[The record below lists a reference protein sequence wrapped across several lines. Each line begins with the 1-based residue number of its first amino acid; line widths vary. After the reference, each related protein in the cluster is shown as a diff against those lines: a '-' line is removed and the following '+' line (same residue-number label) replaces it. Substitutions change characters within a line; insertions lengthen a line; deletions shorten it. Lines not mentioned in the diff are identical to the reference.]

1 MKRRAIV
8 LALVASALLLP
19 GSPRAAATE
28 PLGQALQEPAFTIEQ
43 VMSYAFPAELI
54 AAPTGQRIA
63 WLANDQGLRNVWVA
77 EGPDWRPRRLTSY
90 LEDDGQVLSG
100 LTFTPDG
107 ERLVYLYGGSPNR
120 SGELPNPTSEIEAV
134 TTDLWLIDLEG
145 GEPERLAGAVSP
157 VMSPTDAK
165 IVWSRDGIAWQLDL
179 DADSPQRE
187 ELFRVRS
194 DLSDLRWSPDGT
206 RLAFS
211 SARDGRSILGVFDL
225 NEGELRWLTNSADR
239 DNLPRWSPDG
249 TRLAFIRLLAGYQ
262 GFSLS
267 TVDIASG
274 DERELWRA
282 PDDEQQGR
290 YPTAIAGDYNL
301 MYGNGFLVFPGEMT
315 GWNHLYAIPEDGGE
329 PRDLTPED
337 GVVENAKLSA
347 DGDWVWVSAN
357 TQSIDYRQLGRVRL
371 SDGQTEWLESG
382 QSLAWNPAPSGDGS
396 WIAYIRSDARD
407 PASVYLR
414 GLSSEIITRVG
425 PLSIEFPLGQ
435 LVEPRQVVF
444 ETADD
449 WQIHGQLFVPEGL
462 SSGADAPAVIF
473 MHGGSRRQMLLG
485 WHNRGYYHG
494 AYAFNQYLVAKGYVV
509 LSVNYRSGIG
519 YGVDFREPPE
529 YGWRGASEYQDIV
542 AAGRYLQSLSEVD
555 PERIGLWGGSYG
567 GYLTAMG
574 LARDSD
580 LFKAGV
586 DLHGVHDWS
595 EQLRWYGRGQIEGP
609 SEAERERT
617 RQLAFRSSPVADI
630 ETWTSPVL
638 IIHGDDDRNV
648 PFEASI
654 DLVARLRQKGDIHF
668 EEIYFIDDVHGF
680 LRHENWLTVFRAAGD
695 FFDRFLMNLENEE

>member
-1 MKRRAIV
+1 
-8 LALVASALLLP
+8 
-19 GSPRAAATE
+19 
-28 PLGQALQEPAFTIEQ
+28 
-43 VMSYAFPAELI
+43 LI
-54 AAPTGQRIA
+54 AAPTGERIA

-120 SGELPNPTSEIEAV
+120 SGELPNPTSEIEEV

-165 IVWSRDGIAWQLDL
+165 IAWARDGIAWQLDL

-267 TVDIASG
+267 TVDIATG
-274 DERELWRA
+274 DEHELWRA

-347 DGDWVWVSAN
+347 DGDWVWVGAN

-382 QSLAWNPAPSGDGS
+382 PS
-396 WIAYIRSDARD
+396 IAGQTL
-407 PASVYLR
+407 V
-414 GLSSEIITRVG
+414 TRRA
-425 PLSIEFPLGQ
+425 FTCLG
-435 LVEPRQVVF
+435 
-444 ETADD
+444 
-449 WQIHGQLFVPEGL
+449 
-462 SSGADAPAVIF
+462 
-473 MHGGSRRQMLLG
+473 
-485 WHNRGYYHG
+485 
-494 AYAFNQYLVAKGYVV
+494 
-509 LSVNYRSGIG
+509 
-519 YGVDFREPPE
+519 
-529 YGWRGASEYQDIV
+529 
-542 AAGRYLQSLSEVD
+542 
-555 PERIGLWGGSYG
+555 
-567 GYLTAMG
+567 
-574 LARDSD
+574 
-580 LFKAGV
+580 
-586 DLHGVHDWS
+586 
-595 EQLRWYGRGQIEGP
+595 
-609 SEAERERT
+609 
-617 RQLAFRSSPVADI
+617 
-630 ETWTSPVL
+630 
-638 IIHGDDDRNV
+638 
-648 PFEASI
+648 
-654 DLVARLRQKGDIHF
+654 
-668 EEIYFIDDVHGF
+668 
-680 LRHENWLTVFRAAGD
+680 
-695 FFDRFLMNLENEE
+695 